1 MRKSIVVLIAAVLLI
16 AAGVAAW
23 MWSSPLLDEEAEYE
37 VTSLYRYGQNITGQV
52 VGDDVVDLLREESRS
67 TLPRGGLAAHAYTEL
82 IEINLM
88 SGEENSA
95 ESIIKAIAFTH
106 LWKDCTEKGTHRA
119 RCEEC
124 KINTVKK
131 TSVLFLYP

>member
-52 VGDDVVDLLREESRS
+52 DGDDVVDLLREESRS

-88 SGEENSA
+88 SGEEPLHVVLSEA
-95 ESIIKAIAFTH
+95 DGVYVMYRDPDWVYSIRDGEH
-106 LWKDCTEKGTHRA
+106 LAADMEA
-119 RCEEC
+119 
-124 KINTVKK
+124 
-131 TSVLFLYP
+131 LLPQ